1 MSEPHVKLNVA
12 IIISKIQTF
21 HMFNFDIFESIYV
34 NVIMQI
40 NVGSTLVLK
49 IAS

>member
-1 MSEPHVKLNVA
+1 
-12 IIISKIQTF
+12 
-21 HMFNFDIFESIYV
+21 MFNFDIFEIIYV

>member
-1 MSEPHVKLNVA
+1 
-12 IIISKIQTF
+12 
-21 HMFNFDIFESIYV
+21 MFNFDILEIIYV
-34 NVIMQI
+34 NVIMKI